1 MGLFSKFSKSSQEKK
16 KDVKN
21 GEAKSGSED
30 KGKQEKAALKK
41 EMATVESLP
50 SYAMDSTLKYKD
62 VLIINRKNTLL
73 VNPFD
78 DKVLNFKDYPSCKTN
93 SDRLY
98 LFNNY
103 FQNKRRSIKDNLE
116 YYGIKYSVN
125 DEIINKAI
133 EKKEYS
139 KLSEIFEL
147 QVRQGVKYQFESF
160 EKEELEKAD
169 LAKYNEQKLADAT
182 KVANNSI
189 GIKSYSVMPE
199 TKSIVKVSYPKSMY
213 NDKTALTLDNIPPY
227 IAISADYGQMLPE
240 NHINISNSFLKYS
253 EFRLDN
259 LEITKISCLCD
270 DYDLFNYIIYT
281 DEKPEGYNLTEYS
294 KDNDTIRKTPDAHE
308 VVVKVNKRK
317 ITAIMLFVSV
327 IKTRKLVPVRGPCF
341 IGMIL
346 KFEDGQESRYIGRS
360 AADYEIYYYNISKD
374 RKLSTIRCT
383 YGLSIVGMSFS
394 SIIC

>member
-16 KDVKN
+16 KDVKS
-21 GEAKSGSED
+21 GEEKSGNED

-41 EMATVESLP
+41 EMTTVESLP

-78 DKVLNFKDYPSCKTN
+78 DKVLNFKDYPACKTN

-125 DEIINKAI
+125 DEIINNAI
-133 EKKEYS
+133 ERKDFL

-169 LAKYNEQKLADAT
+169 LAKYNEQKLTAAI

-189 GIKSYSVMPE
+189 GIKSYSVMPD
-199 TKSIVKVSYPKSMY
+199 TKSIVKVSYPKSIY
-213 NDKTALTLDNIPPY
+213 NDKTALTLENIPPY
-227 IAISADYGQMLPE
+227 IAISPDYGQMLPE
-240 NHINISNSFLKYS
+240 NHVKIPGSILKYS

-259 LEITKISCLCD
+259 LDITRITCLSD
-270 DYDLFNYIIYT
+270 DYDIFNFIIHT
-281 DEKPEGYNLTEYS
+281 DERPEGYSLTEYD
-294 KDNDTIRKTPDAHE
+294 KHHETIKKTPE
-308 VVVKVNKRK
+308 LRETVVKVNKRK
-317 ITAIMLFVSV
+317 ITAIKIMVSV
-327 IKTRKLVPVRGPCF
+327 IQTKKLVPVRGPYF
-341 IGMIL
+341 VGMTI
-346 KFEDGQESRYIGRS
+346 KFEDGEESKFMGKFTP
-360 AADYEIYYYNISKD
+360 DYETYYYNISKD
-374 RKLSTIRCT
+374 RKLSTIRYT
-383 YGLSIVGMSFS
+383 HGSSFIGIGFS